1 LAAPALNRLLFLLT
15 VGLLLAGG
23 AWLRLAQIDRR
34 PFHADEA
41 VQAYQTWH
49 LLRGDGYTYDP
60 ADKHGPFLYYAAA
73 GAARVAG
80 WTPAALD
87 ERRLRLVTFL
97 AGLLTLALCAASAP
111 RLGVRPA
118 IVATALLALAP
129 LAILYDTYFVQEA
142 WFCLET
148 WALFFALLRLL
159 EKPNV
164 QRAIVVGLLAG
175 LMQATKETSVLH
187 FAALGAAALVVR
199 SPRELAR
206 EWRRGLLA
214 LAAALVVYLAFY
226 SNFGTRWSGV
236 VDGVR
241 TYFTYAGRAAASAH
255 DQPWYYYLRLLSPH
269 SVGGVG
275 WGEPVLLAVAG
286 LGAIAAFRPGA
297 RPAHRAVAVF
307 TLVLLAIYSVIPYK
321 TPWLL
326 LTPYVGLVLL
336 AGLGVTRAAAWR
348 PGPVSQAIAAVLTF
362 ALLAGASR
370 ITRAAT
376 DRYAGDE
383 RNPYLYQATSP
394 QFPLLLARLQ
404 EIKAAAG
411 RPLRLAV
418 VSPDHAWPLP
428 WYLRDEPT
436 TGYFTSLP
444 ANVSAYDAL
453 IIDSRL
459 DAPAPPI
466 ATRPFGLRPDV
477 LLWLGTTPK
486 AAPP

>member
-307 TLVLLAIYSVIPYK
+307 TLVLLAIYRVLPYQ

-394 QFPLLLARLQ
+394 QFPLLLAPCRKLRPPP
-404 EIKAAAG
+404 AG
-411 RPLRLAV
+411 RFA
-418 VSPDHAWPLP
+418 SPSSAPITP
-428 WYLRDEPT
+428 GRCRGTSATNPRPATSPVCRPT
-436 TGYFTSLP
+436 SVPTMP
-444 ANVSAYDAL
+444 
-453 IIDSRL
+453 
-459 DAPAPPI
+459 
-466 ATRPFGLRPDV
+466 
-477 LLWLGTTPK
+477 
-486 AAPP
+486 